1 MQICGY
7 QMSSIVNVYLKQN
20 YLACKKY
27 YQSRMSFLS
36 YMYFLQCI
44 VHVKINLSEFDQ
56 NLFGISFT
64 PPLFPSI
71 VFLLLHESLSYG
83 YLPLNLSL
91 FKASVPLSTL
101 IPLFLSPS
109 SLSHPLYLSRY
120 LNWDSVVNFYYEN
133 IAAK

>member
-1 MQICGY
+1 MGTKWVPLLKYTFKQKITLLVKSIMRVECLSLVICIFY
-7 QMSSIVNVYLKQN
+7 NVLY
-20 YLACKKY
+20 
-27 YQSRMSFLS
+27 
-36 YMYFLQCI
+36 

-91 FKASVPLSTL
+91 LKASVPLSPFL
-101 IPLFLSPS
+101 SLFLSLF
-109 SLSHPLYLSRY
+109 SLSLSLCTSLDL

-133 IAAK
+133 IAEK